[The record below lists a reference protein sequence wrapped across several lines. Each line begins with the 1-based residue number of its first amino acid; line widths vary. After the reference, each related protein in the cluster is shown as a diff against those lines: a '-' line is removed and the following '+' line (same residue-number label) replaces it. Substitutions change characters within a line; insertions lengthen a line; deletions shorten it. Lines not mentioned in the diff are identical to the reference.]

1 MAQYALQNPAFF
13 DFTDQQK
20 RPCRGADQ
28 EWFLDAWQRK
38 AGCGPTTAATIL
50 AYLAAE
56 NPRLSPLAQSDFSAH
71 GFVTYMDAV
80 WQHVTP
86 TNRGLHKLGL
96 FTEGAMAFAAAHGCT
111 LRSRKLPI
119 ASRLDCQRPSL
130 KTCIDFMVNA
140 LRQNQPIAFLNYSN
154 GAESR
159 LDSWHWVP
167 IIALEETAETCT
179 CTILDAGKEFSIDFA
194 LWHKTTKLGGG
205 LVALSV

>member
-1 MAQYALQNPAFF
+1 MAQYKLQNLAFF
-13 DFTDQQK
+13 DFTDRQK
-20 RPCRGADQ
+20 NPCRGADQ
-28 EWFLDAWQRK
+28 EWFLDEWQRK
-38 AGCGPTTAATIL
+38 AGCGPTTAATII
-50 AYLAAE
+50 AYLATE
-56 NPRLSPLAQSDFSAH
+56 NPRLSPLAQEHFSAA
-71 GFVTYMDAV
+71 GFVAYMYAV

-86 TNRGLHKLGL
+86 TNRGLHKLEL
-96 FTEGAMAFAAAHGCT
+96 FTDGAQSFAAARGCT

-130 KTCIDFMVNA
+130 KNCIDFMANA
-140 LRQNQPIAFLNYSN
+140 LGQNQPLAFLNYSN

-167 IIALEETAETCT
+167 IIALDTEDST
-179 CTILDAGKEFSIDFA
+179 CTILDAGKEFPIDFA